1 VEILMVNL
9 DGFFADN
16 LTPIVANVGALAI
29 IAWVISIYSN
39 RALTKTDGTPKISPM
54 LVGVSFGFT
63 ASLLMFIPVELTPG
77 LIADARGAPIL
88 LSGIIGGPIA
98 ALVTAII
105 AGVCRFLIGGL
116 GYITGTLYVC
126 VFALIGAA
134 YWYAEKKHGEPRI
147 GIVRLFLL
155 ASVATI
161 ISLPSVVFIPTE
173 KQIPVLVTLW
183 PILWVSSVIG
193 TIILGTL
200 LDRERKRV
208 KNEYELAVQYER
220 AEQATVAKSRFI
232 AAMSHEIR
240 TPLNAVLGILQL
252 VDNDQIPEE
261 TRSKLKVAHN
271 SGRFLLSLINQVLD
285 FARIEANAIKP
296 SRDTFTL
303 SSLIDH
309 MASIFK
315 SQASAKG
322 LSFDYE
328 IADDQKMTPLVG
340 SYAHIQQIL
349 FNFLGN
355 AVKFTDNGGIK
366 MRAEL
371 RKSEDGGLVAHFSVE
386 DTGPGMSAEDIDIIF
401 EEFGQAGMR
410 ATNKIGTGL
419 GLSISKALS
428 DALGGEILVDTSIGQ
443 GTTFSLLVPL
453 EAGETENLVVKG
465 QDQNATQGLKVL
477 VAEDND
483 INQMII
489 RAMLEKD
496 NHNVTLV
503 DDGAK
508 AVQAVQ
514 DAQAPFDLV
523 LMDIQMPV
531 MDGNEATRLI
541 RELIPDGAKLPIV
554 AVTANAFSDQ
564 RNEYLSA
571 GMQDVV
577 IKPIDASKL
586 QAAIKSATAV

>member
-1 VEILMVNL
+1 MADL
-9 DGFFADN
+9 GTFFADN
-16 LTPIVANVGALAI
+16 LTPIVANVGALAV
-29 IAWVISIYSN
+29 IAWVLSIYSHK
-39 RALTKTDGTPKISPM
+39 ALYTSEELPRVSPW
-54 LVGVSFGFT
+54 LVGVGMGAT
-63 ASLLMFIPVELTPG
+63 ASLLIYIPVELSPG
-77 LIADARGAPIL
+77 LIADGRGGPIL

-98 ALVTAII
+98 AVITTVI
-105 AGVCRFLIGGL
+105 AGVARFGVGGV
-116 GYITGTLYVC
+116 GATTGITYICIFGLSG
-126 VFALIGAA
+126 LA
-134 YWYAEKKHGEPRI
+134 YWYLERHQAYPRLSI
-147 GIVRLFLL
+147 PRLFTL
-155 ASVATI
+155 ATI
-161 ISLPSVVFIPTE
+161 ATIAGVAAFILLPAEIRVAVTI
-173 KQIPVLVTLW
+173 KVL
-183 PILWVSSVIG
+183 PILWVSNVIG

-200 LDRERKRV
+200 LMRERERIE
-208 KNEYELAVQYER
+208 NEYQLAVQFER

-252 VDNDQIPEE
+252 VDNDQVPDE

-303 SSLIDH
+303 SSLIDN

-315 SQASAKG
+315 SQATAKG
-322 LSFDYE
+322 LSFEHE
-328 IADDQKMTPLVG
+328 IADGQKMTPLVG

-355 AVKFTDNGGIK
+355 AVKFTDSGGVK
-366 MRAEL
+366 MNAEL
-371 RKSEDGGLVAHFSVE
+371 RKDEDGGLIGHFSVE
-386 DTGPGMSAEDIDIIF
+386 DTGPGMSKEDVDIIF
-401 EEFGQAGMR
+401 EEFGQAKMR
-410 ATNKIGTGL
+410 ATNKVGTGL
-419 GLSISKALS
+419 GLSISKALC
-428 DALGGEILVDTSIGQ
+428 DALGGEIRVDTAVGQ
-443 GTTFSLLVPL
+443 GAVFTLVVPL
-453 EAGETENLVVKG
+453 EPGDIEKLVVKG
-465 QDQNATQGLKVL
+465 QDQNATQGLNVL

-489 RAMLEKD
+489 RAMLLKD
-496 NHNVTLV
+496 KHDVTLV

-514 DAQAPFDLV
+514 AAQTPFDLV

-541 RELIPDGAKLPIV
+541 REFEPDGKKLPII

-586 QAAIKSATAV
+586 QAAIRSATAT

>member
-1 VEILMVNL
+1 MSSLVSFL
-9 DGFFADN
+9 ADN

-29 IAWVISIYSN
+29 IAWILSIYSH
-39 RALTKTDGTPKISPM
+39 KTMTTNDGKPRINPW
-54 LVGVSFGFT
+54 LVGIGMGMT
-63 ASLLMFIPVELTPG
+63 ASLLMFVPVELSPG
-77 LIADARGAPIL
+77 LIADGRGGPIL
-88 LSGIIGGPIA
+88 LSGIIGGPVA
-98 ALVTAII
+98 ALITAVI
-105 AGVCRFLIGGL
+105 ASASRFSIGGV
-116 GYITGTLYVC
+116 GYPTGIAYVWI
-126 VFALIGAA
+126 FALFGLA
-134 YWYAEKKHGEPRI
+134 YSYLERHQIYPRLSI
-147 GIVRLFLL
+147 LRLFVL
-155 ASVATI
+155 ATLATI
-161 ISLPSVVFIPTE
+161 VSITAFILLPAEMRVAVAI
-173 KQIPVLVTLW
+173 KVL
-183 PILWVSSVIG
+183 PILWVSNVIG

-200 LDRERKRV
+200 LVREHERIE
-208 KNEYELAVQYER
+208 NEYQLAVQFER

-252 VDNDQIPEE
+252 VDNDQVPEE

-303 SSLIDH
+303 SSLIED

-315 SQASAKG
+315 SQAATKG
-322 LSFDYE
+322 LSFE
-328 IADDQKMTPLVG
+328 CKIADEHRMTPVVG

-355 AVKFTDNGGIK
+355 AVKFTDRGGVK
-366 MRAEL
+366 MTAEL
-371 RKSEDGGLVAHFSVE
+371 RKSEDGGLVAYFSVE
-386 DTGPGMSAEDIDIIF
+386 DTGPGMSTEDVDIIF
-401 EEFGQAGMR
+401 EEFGQAR
-410 ATNKIGTGL
+410 VRPTNKIGTGL

-428 DALGGEILVDTSIGQ
+428 DALDGEILVDTSPGQ
-443 GTTFSLLVPL
+443 GATFSLVVPL
-453 EAGETENLVVKG
+453 EAGETEKLVVKG
-465 QDQNATQGLKVL
+465 QDQNATQGLNVL

-489 RAMLEKD
+489 RAMLLKD

-508 AVQAVQ
+508 AVQAVK
-514 DAQAPFDLV
+514 DTEVPFDLV

-541 RELIPDGAKLPIV
+541 REFEPDGTKLPIV

-564 RNEYLSA
+564 RSEYLSA

-586 QAAIKSATAV
+586 QAAIRTATTA

>member
-1 VEILMVNL
+1 MGNL
-9 DGFFADN
+9 GAFLAEN

-29 IAWVISIYSN
+29 IAWILSIYSQN
-39 RALTKTDGTPKISPM
+39 TMTTTDGKPRLNPW
-54 LVGVSFGFT
+54 LVGVGMGVT
-63 ASLLMFIPVELTPG
+63 ASLLMFVPVELSPG
-77 LIADARGAPIL
+77 LIADGRGGPIL

-98 ALVTAII
+98 ALITAVISS
-105 AGVCRFLIGGL
+105 VSRFSIGGV
-116 GYITGTLYVC
+116 GYPTGIAYVC
-126 VFALIGAA
+126 IFALFGLA
-134 YWYAEKKHGEPRI
+134 YSYLERHQTYPRLSI
-147 GIVRLFLL
+147 QRLFVLATLATLFSITAFILL
-155 ASVATI
+155 PAEIRVAVAI
-161 ISLPSVVFIPTE
+161 
-173 KQIPVLVTLW
+173 KVL
-183 PILWVSSVIG
+183 PILWVSNVIG

-200 LDRERKRV
+200 LMRERERIES
-208 KNEYELAVQYER
+208 EYELAVQFER

-252 VDNDQIPEE
+252 VDNDKIPDE
-261 TRSKLKVAHN
+261 TRSKLRVAHN

-296 SRDTFTL
+296 SKDTFTL
-303 SSLIDH
+303 SSLIDN

-315 SQASAKG
+315 SQATTKG
-322 LSFDYE
+322 LSFEHE
-328 IADDQKMTPLVG
+328 ISENQKMTPLVG

-355 AVKFTDNGGIK
+355 AVKFTDSGGVK
-366 MRAEL
+366 MTAEL
-371 RKSEDGGLVAHFSVE
+371 RDDEDGGLVAHFSVT
-386 DTGPGMSAEDIDIIF
+386 DTGPGMSKEDVDIIF
-401 EEFGQAGMR
+401 EEFGQAKMR

-428 DALGGEILVDTSIGQ
+428 DALDGEIRVETSLGQ
-443 GTTFSLLVPL
+443 GATFTFVVPL
-453 EAGETENLVVKG
+453 EPGEMEKLVVKG
-465 QDQNATQGLKVL
+465 QDQNAAQGLNVL

-489 RAMLEKD
+489 RAMLLKD

-514 DAQAPFDLV
+514 DAQTPFDLV

-541 RELIPDGAKLPIV
+541 REFEPDGTRLPIV

>member
-1 VEILMVNL
+1 MGNF
-9 DGFFADN
+9 GAFFAEN

-29 IAWVISIYSN
+29 IAWVISIYS
-39 RALTKTDGTPKISPM
+39 RKAVKSSDGLPRITPL
-54 LVGVSFGFT
+54 LVGIGLGGT
-63 ASLLMFIPVELTPG
+63 ASLLIFVPVELSPG
-77 LIADARGAPIL
+77 IIADGRGGPIL
-88 LSGIIGGPIA
+88 LSGIVGGPVA
-98 ALVTAII
+98 AII
-105 AGVCRFLIGGL
+105 TAVMAGFTRYAVGGPGAQAGL
-116 GYITGTLYVC
+116 AYVA
-126 VFALIGAA
+126 VFAVIGLA
-134 YWYAEKKHGEPRI
+134 YWHVEKAQEYPRLSLP
-147 GIVRLFLL
+147 RLFAL
-155 ASVATI
+155 ATI
-161 ISLPSVVFIPTE
+161 ATVISIPTVLLIPE
-173 KQIPVLVTLW
+173 AMQIPVLITLW
-183 PILWVSSVIG
+183 PILWVSNVIG
-193 TIILGTL
+193 TLILGTL
-200 LDRERKRV
+200 LDRERERV

-232 AAMSHEIR
+232 VSMSHEIR

-252 VDNDQIPEE
+252 VDNDQIPDE

-285 FARIEANAIKP
+285 FARIEANTIKP
-296 SRDTFTL
+296 SRDSFTL
-303 SSLIDH
+303 SSLIDN

-315 SQASAKG
+315 SQATEKG
-322 LSFDYE
+322 LSFECE
-328 IADDQKMTPLVG
+328 IADDQKMNPLVG

-386 DTGPGMSAEDIDIIF
+386 DTGPGMSPEDIDIIF

-465 QDQNATQGLKVL
+465 QYQNATQGLKVL

-489 RAMLEKD
+489 RTMLEKD

-586 QAAIKSATAV
+586 QAAIRNVTTD